1 MRRKLRGK
9 VGGEAA
15 GGKVSREV
23 GGKAGRK
30 AGGGAARGKSAPP
43 MTTSDVVLMGLQRR
57 HHLTHVKTK
66 RRGGGDPMS
75 GEARRPARKEW
86 GGSSP
91 MSEMPRRREWIKVGG
106 EEGDTC
112 DGSNVEEAH
121 NGDHDTA
128 VADARAEAA
137 EPWGALRVRR

>member
-1 MRRKLRGK
+1 MKLRGK
-9 VGGEAA
+9 VGGEA
-15 GGKVSREV
+15 GGKVGGEA

-30 AGGGAARGKSAPP
+30 AGGGAARGKSAAP
-43 MTTSDVVLMGLQRR
+43 MTTSDVVLVGLQRR
-57 HHLTHVKTK
+57 HHLAHVETK

-75 GEARRPARKEW
+75 GEARRSARKEW
-86 GGSSP
+86 GGSFP
-91 MSEMPRRREWIKVGG
+91 MSETPRSGEWIKVGG

-112 DGSNVEEAH
+112 DGANVEEAH

-137 EPWGALRVRR
+137 EPWVALRGRR